1 VLRPLAVDEQ
11 LGVTDNVEKEDMRDF
26 QLNFLFNLG
35 SHMNS
40 HGNADTMILSS
51 ELPRDER
58 KAGAQR
64 NRCRADIKSK

>member
-1 VLRPLAVDEQ
+1 
-11 LGVTDNVEKEDMRDF
+11 
-26 QLNFLFNLG
+26 
-35 SHMNS
+35 MNS